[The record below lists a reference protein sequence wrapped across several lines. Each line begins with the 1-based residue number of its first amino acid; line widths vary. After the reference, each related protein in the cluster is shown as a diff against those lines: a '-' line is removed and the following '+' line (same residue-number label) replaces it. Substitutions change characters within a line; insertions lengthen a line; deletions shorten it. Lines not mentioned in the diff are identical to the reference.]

1 MGIRHDGRDHLAA
14 ALERLNPAERQAF
27 LHTACGDDAEL
38 RRRVDALLGS
48 HTGAGDFLRRP
59 ALEQLDGP
67 PPENGT
73 EYGEPRGGPGSET
86 PTDAG
91 PADYGEVLKLLQ
103 PAQRPD
109 SLGRLAHYEVL
120 ELLGRGGFGTVLK
133 VFDEKLHRVVAIKVL
148 AAELAAS
155 GNARERF
162 MREARAAAA
171 VRHDHIIDI
180 HAVGEAPLPHLVMEY
195 IDGPTLQQKLD
206 RCRAATL
213 KEVLRI
219 GVQIAEGLAAAH
231 RHGLI
236 HRDIKPANILLENGV
251 ERVKITDFGL
261 ARLADDASLTQLGLI
276 AGTPQY
282 MSPEQAEGH
291 HLDPRS
297 DLFSLGS
304 VLYALCVGHSPFRAS
319 SIMAVLR
326 RVCDETPRP
335 IREINGDIPEWLAAI
350 IARLHAKKPADRF
363 VSARELADLLASHL
377 AALQAGV
384 AAPQHGRPQDSHPE
398 DGAAT
403 THLSL
408 PRQKPWVSARGLLLA
423 LAVGLIPASLAVGL
437 YVVRPWAG
445 SGDRKPGD
453 PPGQGHVS
461 RPAPPYR
468 PSPRIKLPD
477 PRELAGKSSPA
488 DSLKLEGI
496 SAVLAHKSFRD
507 AARIPREL
515 VAVLGDD
522 GFLAPN
528 GNDAAW
534 RIDLSADGKLL
545 AMPQGSVVHLFEAPS
560 GKYLRTVKAPGGTL
574 RRAVF
579 SPDGRLLA
587 ATAWLDEEKSTT
599 YVWDVRDDWKLL
611 DRLPPATYRVDYAV
625 FTADSKHLVT
635 SGHAN
640 GQPLFVADARTGA
653 KVQVVEL
660 DRQCLAILSR
670 AGKHLAVADWNS
682 TKVMV
687 LETETWQTVK
697 TFERHTPA
705 AGDVVFSPDDTIL
718 ALGSDDEVKL
728 CSVETGA
735 TVQTLK
741 TVGHQFA
748 FTPDGKTLLTWA
760 TVAYQTS
767 HTVTR
772 WDVESGKQ
780 RGRFSVTGPKDYFF
794 PRLSPDG
801 KDLYVNYSHS
811 APPFTRV
818 LDAETGIDRPTRGH
832 VGQVCAVAV
841 SPNGRLLASAG
852 VDRTVRVWDLATG
865 RLQHTLTGHLGAV
878 RTVAFGPDS
887 QRLVSGGN
895 DRTVRVW
902 DTVAGNELHTLTGH
916 ESAVRH
922 VAFATDGASIAS
934 AEIAGIVRLWDGR
947 SGTLLHHF
955 RGDGRCLCVAFS
967 PDGKTLVAGD
977 GDSIRL
983 WDVGTSSSVATLSG
997 HRGGVCSV
1005 AFHPDGQSLVSTGNA
1020 PDSTVRVWDLATLT
1034 EKHRLLGHGGPVESG
1049 VWRADGE
1056 LLVSCG
1062 GRDGIVQL
1070 WDMTARPPRNKALP
1084 ILLWGPALR
1093 GVALTPEGRFLA
1105 TANPDGTIYVLKL
1118 AERGDVFRVSESI
1131 RERAFSGNGRL
1142 APRPAT

>member
-1 MGIRHDGRDHLAA
+1 MTEETIFAA

-27 LHTACGDDAEL
+27 LDEACGDDAEL
-38 RRRVDALLGS
+38 RRRVEALLGS
-48 HTGAGDFLRRP
+48 HNGAGDFLRRP
-59 ALEQLDGP
+59 AVEQMDRP
-67 PPENGT
+67 PAEHGS
-73 EYGEPRGGPGSET
+73 EHGEPRGGPGSET

-195 IDGPTLQQKLD
+195 IDGPNLQQKMD
-206 RCRAATL
+206 RCGPLPL

-261 ARLADDASLTQLGLI
+261 ARLADDANLTQWGLI

-291 HLDPRS
+291 HVDPRS

-304 VLYALCVGHSPFRAS
+304 VLYALCAGHSPFRANS
-319 SIMAVLR
+319 TMAVLR
-326 RVCDETPRP
+326 RVCDETPQP

-384 AAPQHGRPQDSHPE
+384 AAPQHQKPWDSRPE

-408 PRQKPWVSARGLLLA
+408 PRQKPRVSARGLLLA

-445 SGDRKPGD
+445 SGDREPGD

-461 RPAPPYR
+461 RLVPPYR
-468 PSPRIKLPD
+468 PGPRIQLPD
-477 PRELAGKSSPA
+477 PRELAGKPTAA
-488 DSLKLEGI
+488 DALKLEGI
-496 SAVLAHKSFRD
+496 SAVLAHISFRE
-507 AARIPREL
+507 AVRIPREL

-528 GNDAAW
+528 GNGAAW

-545 AMPQGSVVHLFEAPS
+545 AMPQGSMVHLFETPS
-560 GKYLRTVKAPGGTL
+560 GKYLRTVNAPSGTL

-587 ATAWLDEEKSTT
+587 ATAWLDEEKSTI

-611 DRLPPATYRVDYAV
+611 DRSPPPTYRVDYAV

-635 SGHAN
+635 SGHAD

-653 KVQVVEL
+653 KVQVIEL

-670 AGKHLAVADWNS
+670 AGKHLAVADWSS
-682 TKVMV
+682 TKVVV

-705 AGDVVFSPDDTIL
+705 AGDVVFSPDDKIL

-728 CSVETGA
+728 YTVETGA

-741 TVGHQFA
+741 TVGHQLA

-760 TVAYQTS
+760 TFEQRTS

-780 RGRFSVTGPKDYFF
+780 RGQFSVTGPKDYFF
-794 PRLSPDG
+794 PRISPNG
-801 KDLYVNYSHS
+801 KDLYVNYPHS
-811 APPFTRV
+811 TPPFTRV

-832 VGQVCAVAV
+832 VGQVCAVAI

-852 VDRTVRVWDLATG
+852 VDRTVRLWDLATG
-865 RLQHTLTGHLGAV
+865 RLQHTLTGHHGAV
-878 RTVAFGPDS
+878 QTVAFSPDS
-887 QRLVSGGN
+887 KRVVSGGD

-902 DTVAGNELHTLTGH
+902 DAVAGKELHTLTGH
-916 ESAVRH
+916 DSTVRH
-922 VAFATDGASIAS
+922 VAFAPDGASIAS
-934 AEIAGIVRLWDGR
+934 AEIAGFVRLWDGG

-1005 AFHPDGQSLVSTGNA
+1005 AFHPDGQTLVSTGNS
-1020 PDSTVRVWDLATLT
+1020 PDSTVRVWDLATRT

-1062 GRDGIVQL
+1062 GLDGIVQL
-1070 WDMTARPPRNKALP
+1070 WDMTARPPRNKRLP
-1084 ILLWGPALR
+1084 ILFWGPALR

-1118 AERGDVFRVSESI
+1118 AERGDVFRVSESK
-1131 RERAFSGNGRL
+1131 R
-1142 APRPAT
+1142 